1 MPSGKPTTT
10 TTTTRPKDNPKT
22 NNVAP
27 KPTSHYTSTP
37 QAYTEPRPSF
47 DLDAVTPATRK
58 AWAYLVAYRAQKAAE
73 PPKPPPPYV
82 PLKHGHFAESFTC
95 ANELCMAVIDNLTW
109 GLFTY
114 DAAWG
119 MYDPRRAPPFF
130 NKLSP
135 SEMEALP
142 RLDRLLTEV
151 AMGPEDEAGY
161 VNAIMGYLGLVPRT
175 VSQGVGG
182 AKEMKEGDR
191 ESGDNEKGEKVIAK
205 AADVDWTVKP
215 PEEIAFAQY
224 RVDYHAYLHYLLV
237 RKGVRWFKLGD
248 YMDTQ
253 RWKWCLERGRG
264 QSWGDLRGR
273 YVWERRG
280 GI

>member
-1 MPSGKPTTT
+1 MPRIPSEKPTTT
-10 TTTTRPKDNPKT
+10 TTPDPKDTPTTSDIAPNPVSNT
-22 NNVAP
+22 NIP
-27 KPTSHYTSTP
+27 C
-37 QAYTEPRPSF
+37 PSF
-47 DLDAVTPATRK
+47 DLNTVTPATRK
-58 AWAYLVAYRAQKAAE
+58 AWAYLVAYRARKAAE
-73 PPKPPPPYV
+73 PQKPPPPYK
-82 PLKHGHFAESFTC
+82 PLKHYHFAKSFACT
-95 ANELCMAVIDNLTW
+95 NEQCMAVIDNLTW

-119 MYDPRRAPPFF
+119 IYDPRRAPPFF

-135 SEMEALP
+135 GEMEALP

-151 AMGPEDEAGY
+151 VMGPEDEAGY
-161 VNAIMGYLGLVPRT
+161 VNAIMGYLGLVPRE
-175 VSQGVGG
+175 VDREEDGEG
-182 AKEMKEGDR
+182 KESEEGD
-191 ESGDNEKGEKVIAK
+191 SKGGGDEKKGKKVVTK

-237 RKGVRWFKLGD
+237 RKGVRWFELGD

-264 QSWGDLRGR
+264 QNWGDLRGR